1 MKPKSKTIFI
11 NHLKYYQNNAFFMQ
25 DADLVCTGKYSSPQP
40 SLLLNQ
46 RPRRKILSINRSEI
60 AHYGKPFVLVKLFI
74 IIIFNMLSVLRY
86 LSLTI
91 HSDKL

>member
-1 MKPKSKTIFI
+1 
-11 NHLKYYQNNAFFMQ
+11 MQ
-25 DADLVCTGKYSSPQP
+25 DADLVCTKKYSSPQR

-46 RPRRKILSINRSEI
+46 HPKRKILNINKSEI
-60 AHYGKPFVLVKLFI
+60 AHYGKPFVLVKLFV

-86 LSLTI
+86 LSLTV